1 MIGTRSDE
9 AAMREMAS
17 KLLAGGGN
25 GDQLAPPL
33 RPVAPTS
40 ATGAKPIVRQK
51 FSDHPGVVSAC
62 ELNARRRAIWELTG
76 MPSPLYLE
84 RKGYNT
90 AVIEGPDRE
99 LTNFAGYNYLG
110 LAHHPKVVRAVQDA
124 VAQYGASASNSRITS
139 GETALYPRLERRLAQ
154 IYDVDAAIIAT
165 SGFLTNA
172 GVLGYLLGEGDAA
185 VCDSLIHASVVAG
198 ARWAGAR
205 VMTFRHNDPDSL
217 RAVLRATR
225 DRFKRVLVVIEG
237 LYSMDGDIGPLP
249 QVAAVAREFDCG
261 VMVDEAHSIGVLGA
275 HGHGVREH
283 FGLPGDAVDIWMG
296 SLSKALGSCGGFIAG
311 NANLIEALSTAPAML
326 LTVGFPPT
334 AAAAALTA
342 LEVLDSEP
350 ERVQRLWRNTKLF
363 TSALRDRDIDLGISQ
378 NTPICPVLIPSVAR
392 VVFASALLLQRGI
405 YVGPVTAPAVQPGQ
419 ERLRFFITSEHT
431 DEQLTATAD
440 AVAEVVQIANQ
451 LDSSIP
457 V

>member
-1 MIGTRSDE
+1 MIEAKHDE
-9 AAMREMAS
+9 AAIRDMAS
-17 KLLAGGGN
+17 RLLAQRDS
-25 GDQLAPPL
+25 GDVRPAVGRAVAPPL
-33 RPVAPTS
+33 PQR
-40 ATGAKPIVRQK
+40 GQRQK
-51 FSDHPGVVSAC
+51 FADHPLVAAAC

-76 MPSPLYLE
+76 MPSPLFLE
-84 RKGYNT
+84 RKGYNS
-90 AVIEGPDRE
+90 AVLQVQDQE

-124 VAQYGASASNSRITS
+124 VAQFGASASNSRITS
-139 GETALYPRLERRLAQ
+139 GEIELYPRLEQRLAQ
-154 IYDVDAAIIAT
+154 IYDVEAAIIAT

-185 VCDSLIHASVVAG
+185 ICDSLIHASVVAG

-205 VMTFRHNDPDSL
+205 VMTFRHNDPESL
-217 RAVLRATR
+217 RGILRASR
-225 DRFKRVLVVIEG
+225 DRFNRVLVVIEG
-237 LYSMDGDIGPLP
+237 LYSMDGDIGLLP
-249 QVAAVAREFDCG
+249 EIAAVARELDCG

-275 HGHGVREH
+275 SGHGVREH

-311 NANLIEALSTAPAML
+311 NANLIEALNTAPAML

-342 LEVLDSEP
+342 LEVLESEP
-350 ERVQRLWRNTKLF
+350 ERVRRLWHNTELF
-363 TSALRDRDIDLGISQ
+363 TSALRDRDLDLGMSQ

-392 VVFASALLLQRGI
+392 VVFASSLLLQRGV
-405 YVGPVTAPAVQPGQ
+405 YVGPVTAPAVAPGQ
-419 ERLRFFITSEHT
+419 ERLRFFVTSEHT
-431 DEQLTATAD
+431 EDQLTAA
-440 AVAEVVQIANQ
+440 AELVAEVVEIASK
-451 LDSSIP
+451 LDPTIP

>member
-1 MIGTRSDE
+1 MIEARRDE

-17 KLLAGGGN
+17 KLLAGRGGAELKAPAPRP
-25 GDQLAPPL
+25 LAPDRS
-33 RPVAPTS
+33 RPAP
-40 ATGAKPIVRQK
+40 RQK
-51 FSDHPGVVSAC
+51 FADHPLIASAC
-62 ELNARRRAIWELTG
+62 EVNARRRAIWELTG
-76 MPSPLYLE
+76 MDSPLFLE
-84 RKGYNT
+84 RSGYNT
-90 AVIEGPDRE
+90 AVIDGPDRK

-139 GETALYPRLERRLAQ
+139 GEIALYPRLEQRLAQ
-154 IYDVDAAIIAT
+154 IYDVEAAIIAN

-172 GVLGYLLGEGDAA
+172 GVLGYLLSEGDAA

-198 ARWAGAR
+198 AKWAGAR

-217 RAVLRATR
+217 RGILRASR

-237 LYSMDGDIGPLP
+237 LYSMDGDIGLLP
-249 QVAAVAREFDCG
+249 QIAAVAREFDCG

-275 HGHGVREH
+275 QGHGVREH

-311 NANLIEALSTAPAML
+311 DAKLIEALSTAPAML

-350 ERVQRLWRNTKLF
+350 ERVERLWRNTKRF
-363 TSALRDRDIDLGISQ
+363 TSALRERDIDLGLSQ

-392 VVFASALLLQRGI
+392 VVFASALLMQRGI
-405 YVGPVTAPAVQPGQ
+405 YVGPVTVPAVQPGQ

-431 DEQLTATAD
+431 DDQLTTTVD
-440 AVAEVVQIANQ
+440 SVAEVVRIANK
-451 LDSSIP
+451 LDATIP

>member
-1 MIGTRSDE
+1 MIDTKRDE
-9 AAMREMAS
+9 AAMRDMAS
-17 KLLAGGGN
+17 RLLAGRGN
-25 GDQLAPPL
+25 GASAGPLPRPAAP
-33 RPVAPTS
+33 APRST
-40 ATGAKPIVRQK
+40 RQQ
-51 FSDHPGVVSAC
+51 FADHPLVASAC
-62 ELNARRRAIWELTG
+62 ELNSRRRAIWELTG
-76 MPSPLYLE
+76 MPSPLFLE

-90 AVIEGPDRE
+90 AVIDGPAQQ

-139 GETALYPRLERRLAQ
+139 GEIALYPRLEQRLAE
-154 IYDVDAAIIAT
+154 IYDVEAAILAT

-172 GVLGYLLGEGDAA
+172 GVLGYLLNDGDAA

-198 ARWAGAR
+198 ARWGGAR

-217 RAVLRATR
+217 RGILRASR
-225 DRFKRVLVVIEG
+225 DRFNRVLVVIEG
-237 LYSMDGDIGPLP
+237 LYSMDGDIGLLP
-249 QVAAVAREFDCG
+249 QIASVAREFDCG
-261 VMVDEAHSIGVLGA
+261 VMVDEAHSIGVLGP

-283 FGLPGDAVDIWMG
+283 YGLPGDAVDIWMG

-311 NANLIEALSTAPAML
+311 NANLIEALTTAPAML

-342 LEVLDSEP
+342 LEVLESEP
-350 ERVQRLWRNTKLF
+350 DRVQRLWRNTAMF
-363 TSALRDRDIDLGISQ
+363 TTALQDLGVDLGLSQ
-378 NTPICPVLIPSVAR
+378 NTPICPVMVPSVAR
-392 VVFASALLLQRGI
+392 VVFASSLLLQRGI
-405 YVGPVTAPAVQPGQ
+405 YVGPVTAPAVAPGQ

-431 DEQLTATAD
+431 EDQLKTTAGQ
-440 AVAEVVQIANQ
+440 VAEVIEIAGK
-451 LDSSIP
+451 LDDTIP